1 MGIFEDL
8 NTGKYNLIL
17 FVIIFLLIFH
27 QYFNNGTK
35 EHMADVSSTQIAD
48 AVKKYYLADVEAI
61 RNLSNIA
68 TQLQASGLTV
78 PGNLNTK
85 GQINAQGGDN
95 TLPMIAESTGDCHIA
110 LKTRKDDNK
119 TMYLI
124 NRDGHLRIHA
134 HGVADLASFDHTGH
148 HWIRHLGEGVMHME
162 GDGDHPYFS
171 LGKTGTWG
179 GKKIYI
185 QNVNAGTDDPIFRV
199 AVHGKRHMLDLSQN
213 AGLVLTRKDKENT
226 IFDYVDGR
234 NYIRGNTNIDGTTR
248 LGGNTEIV
256 GNANI
261 TGELKIGNTIINEN
275 TIKRLL
281 AQQSIAGWA
290 VDGAQGRTLLY
301 EGEYNLWDTSSR
313 FDRWT
318 NDNWDNIYVNRGWR
332 IRVWDDYVNG
342 AVQIVDATNKNDFIP
357 TKHDLTVANKASGY
371 KAEWVGY

>member
-78 PGNLNTK
+78 PGDLKTSGELYVKNWLRVHGDQGIYFQDRGGGWHMNDNDWIKSYGNKHVYCNKEIK
-85 GQINAQGGDN
+85 GNIMSSEGHMNVGTELYVNNWVRVRGDN
-95 TLPMIAESTGDCHIA
+95 GIIFDNRGGGWHM
-110 LKTRKDDNK
+110 KDND
-119 TMYLI
+119 
-124 NRDGHLRIHA
+124 
-134 HGVADLASFDHTGH
+134 
-148 HWIRHLGEGVMHME
+148 WIRS
-162 GDGDHPYFS
+162 Y
-171 LGKTGTWG
+171 G
-179 GKKIYI
+179 GK
-185 QNVNAGTDDPIFRV
+185 NVYC
-199 AVHGKRHMLDLSQN
+199 
-213 AGLVLTRKDKENT
+213 DKE
-226 IFDYVDGR
+226 
-234 NYIRGNTNIDGTTR
+234 IRGNTMF
-248 LGGNTEIV
+248 TETDMTVSRNLNV
-256 GNANI
+256 G
-261 TGELKIGNTIINEN
+261 GELKIGNTIINEN